1 MTFLVMGGTSLRKRK
16 HGISD
21 GRVGIPCLG
30 VGRSDLACPGA
41 GNHTTFPVV
50 WVRIATNL
58 KWKTAGLESSLDFGV
73 LGAPPRVPGGL
84 GGPRTHRMKLR
95 TVALH
100 GPGARRA
107 RRARRRRAAWGRKE
121 CHRRRPEWNPW
132 FSGSSTRILSV
143 LGPDPRHDTPGPGT
157 RKNRHFRRPG
167 RNPWVFGVETSDLER
182 PGAGNPPEC
191 FQRFGSDFR
200 RDPHLAPTSPSVS
213 KCLVRIFGKK
223 SPFGLWLAPDLV
235 EQDTGDQTPGEVS
248 DRTSSG
254 HLLPASLRSQH
265 GPSAASVLALSTR
278 SPPQNESTEAVGSDL
293 RNESQF
299 GEKLEM

>member
-1 MTFLVMGGTSLRKRK
+1 MGGTSLRKRT

-21 GRVGIPCLG
+21 GRVGIPCFG

-107 RRARRRRAAWGRKE
+107 RRARRRRAAWGGKD

-157 RKNRHFRRPG
+157 RKKNRHFRQPG
-167 RNPWVFGVETSDLER
+167 RNPWFSGSRHRIWSALGPETR
-182 PGAGNPPEC
+182 QN
-191 FQRFGSDFR
+191 
-200 RDPHLAPTSPSVS
+200 VS
-213 KCLVRIFGKK
+213 KGSVRIFERIFTMIPILRLAGSGSCLPGHSKSDFPTRKK
-223 SPFGLWLAPDLV
+223 TRIPTRQASM
-235 EQDTGDQTPGEVS
+235 
-248 DRTSSG
+248 SG
-254 HLLPASLRSQH
+254 
-265 GPSAASVLALSTR
+265 
-278 SPPQNESTEAVGSDL
+278 
-293 RNESQF
+293 
-299 GEKLEM
+299 